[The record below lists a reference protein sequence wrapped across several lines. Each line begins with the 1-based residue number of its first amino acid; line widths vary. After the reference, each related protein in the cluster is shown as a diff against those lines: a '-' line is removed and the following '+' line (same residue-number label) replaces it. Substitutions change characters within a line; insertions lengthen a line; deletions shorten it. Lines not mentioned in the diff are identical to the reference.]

1 MAERRVITREAV
13 IVASLLAAGL
23 GGGALLLWSMT
34 GGRSDTPVPV
44 AAPKREVRVLSAD
57 AGVQR
62 STPGGAWAPVGAG
75 DVLAVAD
82 TIRTGDAA
90 TAEIELGGS
99 SRVTIA
105 ERTELTVRELT
116 AAVQRVGLVRGRIGV
131 QVQADGTRVVRVE
144 DASGSILVSTAAGR
158 VGVVAG
164 PKTLAV
170 VAEEGRAVIESAGTA
185 VEVPA
190 GHQAAAWLGQK
201 PVAPAPVPRDLL
213 MRVVRAVEARR
224 ATSCA
229 VVEVGLA
236 SEVLVNGEPVDV
248 PPDGR
253 LVVRVPQRARRRG
266 AELVVRDAR
275 GKVARR
281 TVPCWEDEADV
292 SDLEVRWDGR

>member
-1 MAERRVITREAV
+1 MAERVLAREMV
-13 IVASLLAAGL
+13 IVASLLALGL
-23 GGGALLLWSMT
+23 GGGALLLRSMRAA
-34 GGRSDTPVPV
+34 RSDVPAPVPP
-44 AAPKREVRVLSAD
+44 PKREVSVLAAD

-62 STPGGAWAPVGAG
+62 SAPDGAWAPVAAG

-90 TAEIELGGS
+90 TAEIQLGRS
-99 SRVTIA
+99 SHVTIA
-105 ERTELTVRELT
+105 ERTEVTVRELT
-116 AAVQRVGLVRGRIGV
+116 DAIQRVGLVRGRIGV
-131 QVQADGTRVVRVE
+131 HVQADGTRVVRVE
-144 DASGSILVSTAAGR
+144 DASGSILVSASAGR
-158 VGVVAG
+158 LGVVAG
-164 PKTLAV
+164 PRALAV

-190 GHQAAAWLGQK
+190 GHQAAAWLGQE
-201 PVAPAPVPRDLL
+201 PVAPVPVPRDLL

-224 ATSCA
+224 ATACA

-236 SEVLVNGEPVDV
+236 SEVFVNGEAVEV

-253 LVVRVPQRARRRG
+253 LVVSVPQRLRRRG
-266 AELVVRDAR
+266 AELRVRDAR
-275 GKVARR
+275 GKVSRS